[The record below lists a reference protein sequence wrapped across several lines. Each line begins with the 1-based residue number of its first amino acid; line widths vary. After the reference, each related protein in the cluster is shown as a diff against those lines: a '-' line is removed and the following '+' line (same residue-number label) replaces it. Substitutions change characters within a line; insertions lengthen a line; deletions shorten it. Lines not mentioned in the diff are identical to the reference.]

1 MVGDKLMVLAEH
13 QTKWTVNILPR
24 VFLYLGHSWEICLT
38 KLGYDLHSTAKVPL
52 PKPELYMVYTGE
64 RKARPKQISLN
75 EEFWGDKVYV
85 VDLIIK
91 VLYGERKNDIVS
103 QYVEFTHICDGQI
116 ELYGRTEKAIREI
129 FRICRERNVLT
140 EYLNDREQEIAKIMF
155 TVFDA
160 EEAVRMHDRRVAQ
173 ENEIAVKKAE
183 EKGKKEGKQAQMA
196 EIALRMLAKGTMP
209 FKEIS
214 EYTGLSVAAIAKLA
228 KSMG

>member
-1 MVGDKLMVLAEH
+1 
-13 QTKWTVNILPR
+13 
-24 VFLYLGHSWEICLT
+24 
-38 KLGYDLHSTAKVPL
+38 
-52 PKPELYMVYTGE
+52 
-64 RKARPKQISLN
+64 
-75 EEFWGDKVYV
+75 
-85 VDLIIK
+85 
-91 VLYGERKNDIVS
+91 
-103 QYVEFTHICDGQI
+103 
-116 ELYGRTEKAIREI
+116 
-129 FRICRERNVLT
+129 
-140 EYLNDREQEIAKIMF
+140 MF

-196 EIALRMLAKGTMP
+196 EIALRMLAKGTMS